1 MAMYKLLEYSK
12 NYSMTSGNFWN
23 YYRDEVNDSTIEND
37 DNDNQINNKKTITTK
52 SFEYKTKII
61 GRMQNNNNKL
71 DAEIVAPL
79 RYLSNFWRYLDLP
92 LINCEIELDL
102 RWKKNYLIS

>member
-1 MAMYKLLEYSK
+1 MPMYKLLEYRK

-23 YYRDEVNDSTIEND
+23 YYRDEVNDSTLEND
-37 DNDNQINNKKTITTK
+37 DNGNQINNSKTMTSK

-61 GRMQNNNNKL
+61 GRMQGN
-71 DAEIVAPL
+71 
-79 RYLSNFWRYLDLP
+79 LSNIWRYLDLP

>member
-1 MAMYKLLEYSK
+1 
-12 NYSMTSGNFWN
+12 MTSGNFWN
-23 YYRDEVNDSTIEND
+23 YYRDEVNDSTLEND
-37 DNDNQINNKKTITTK
+37 DNGNQINNSKTMTSK

-61 GRMQNNNNKL
+61 GRMQGN
-71 DAEIVAPL
+71 
-79 RYLSNFWRYLDLP
+79 LSNIWRYLDLP